1 MKKNTFIIAIIFL
14 MTLAA
19 LVTALLIDTILSSR
33 RAIGI
38 IGGADDPTSILV
50 GESVKVDQQN
60 QQTIEDEEY
69 DVDSQ
74 LAIIAKNKDMWLPD
88 LEYADEICR
97 YAVTD
102 LDRNGR
108 LEMIVSNHGGTG
120 LYTYSRFFE
129 VNESFDAL
137 AECETDFPEGDSQ
150 PDLLLEE
157 TLNTYIDSDDVFHYA
172 VYDVLKNGAA
182 EYYENYRALKLK
194 DGKITTVPIAYK
206 TTLYDPQN
214 VTCTDANGN
223 EISEEEFAEAP
234 DRYFAGCQKTVTTL
248 GWQDVKELDTEIE
261 KIKEQIR
268 ISEKIFANLTWED

>member
-38 IGGADDPTSILV
+38 IGGADGPTSILV

-88 LEYADEICR
+88 LEYADE
-97 YAVTD
+97 
-102 LDRNGR
+102 
-108 LEMIVSNHGGTG
+108 